1 MSLFGRLGKIV
12 RSQVESLREEKF
24 NSGNSHSNERTR
36 YKNSSEDDSPPVADS
51 QDSKEQVYLANLEL
65 DHFTS
70 MDEVKKAHRRLMKKY
85 HPDLHAVDKDKQVYA
100 EKICSQ
106 LNVAYDYFEDKYR

>member
-1 MSLFGRLGKIV
+1 MSLLGRLGKIV

-24 NSGNSHSNERTR
+24 NSDSSHNKERTR
-36 YKNSSEDDSPPVADS
+36 YKKSSEHYSPPATDTG
-51 QDSKEQVYLANLEL
+51 DSKEQVYLANLEL
-65 DHFTS
+65 EKFTS

-85 HPDLHAVDKDKQVYA
+85 HPDLHAGDKDKEAYA

>member
-12 RSQVESLREEKF
+12 RSQVGSLREEKF
-24 NSGNSHSNERTR
+24 KSDSSYTNERTR
-36 YKNSSEDDSPPVADS
+36 YKNSSEEYSPPTTDTA
-51 QDSKEQVYLANLEL
+51 DSKEQEYLANLEL

-70 MDEVKKAHRRLMKKY
+70 MDEVKKAHRRMMKKY
-85 HPDLHAVDKDKQVYA
+85 HPDLHAGDKDKEAYA

>member
-1 MSLFGRLGKIV
+1 MSLLGRLGKIV

-24 NSGNSHSNERTR
+24 NSDNSYNDKRTR
-36 YKNSSEDDSPPVADS
+36 YKKSSEDYSPLTNDVA
-51 QDSKEQVYLANLEL
+51 DSKEQVYLANLEL
-65 DHFTS
+65 EKFTS

-85 HPDLHAVDKDKQVYA
+85 HPDLHAGDKDKEAYA

>member
-24 NSGNSHSNERTR
+24 NSDSSYNNERTR
-36 YKNSSEDDSPPVADS
+36 YKKSSEYSPPPATDT
-51 QDSKEQVYLANLEL
+51 QNSKEQEYLANLEL

-70 MDEVKKAHRRLMKKY
+70 MDEVKKAHRRLMKQY
-85 HPDLHAVDKDKQVYA
+85 HPDLHARDKDKQEYA
-100 EKICSQ
+100 EKICSR